1 MKPQRLS
8 KKLNPLGEIMNLPE
22 AFDQLKK
29 NKHNTSFEN
38 LGDWLD
44 QNTSKPRKMKTLYKI
59 AASLTLTALIFIA
72 CSIPVQ
78 QEEEI
83 GYMIKGY
90 LETEVTVDLK
100 AQLADAAAVKLTQ
113 LNASAVLHEEKEIEI
128 ANKSTNSFT
137 HSMAEVVLILPDA
150 NIEVAKDKK
159 NMMASKF
166 DFHSIEVL
174 PIEETVERPLY
185 KAALHTLDIK
195 VGKELTDE
203 QVVERIN
210 TFLHENSNSQG
221 KAKISVDENGNRFVE
236 IAVDLSGDNRQVKR
250 KVEGLYNELAPNHA
264 QQMRANMTEEELK
277 ELKQKEIEKMNM
289 KKAKLEKDQ

>member
-29 NKHNTSFEN
+29 KKHDTSFEN

-128 ANKSTNSFT
+128 ANEPTNSFT

-150 NIEVAKDKK
+150 NIEAAKEKK

-185 KAALHTLDIK
+185 EAALHTLDIK
-195 VGKELTDE
+195 VGKELSDE

-210 TFLHENSNSQG
+210 SFLHENSSSQG

-264 QQMRANMTEEELK
+264 QEMRANMTEEELK
-277 ELKQKEIEKMNM
+277 ELKQKEIEKM
-289 KKAKLEKDQ
+289 KAKKDQLEEN